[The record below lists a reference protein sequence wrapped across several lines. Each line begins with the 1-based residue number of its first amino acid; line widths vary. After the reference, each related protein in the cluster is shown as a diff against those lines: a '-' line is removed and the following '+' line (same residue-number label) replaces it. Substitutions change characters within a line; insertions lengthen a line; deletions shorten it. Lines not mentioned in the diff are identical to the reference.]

1 MNGTETS
8 IGISQAAYAQDS
20 SFARS
25 LRMASY
31 NCMNGSH
38 VTQNARE
45 SHGCMKN

>member
-1 MNGTETS
+1 MNGKETS
-8 IGISQAAYAQDS
+8 IGTSQAAYVQDS

-25 LRMASY
+25 LRTVSY
-31 NCMNGSH
+31 SCMNGSH